1 MKKLSVLLV
10 AFVCISGLFADEL
23 DSPVLKESWREEVLN
38 SINWDHPGLEK
49 AKKLFFS
56 GDKKGA
62 SAEFV
67 KYLRNKKQPKIIADT
82 LKKYST
88 QSAKDGLNYTWR
100 KRQHVYTFPNKK
112 IDWHYNMTA
121 KIPGMYDD
129 EWQWQL
135 NRMHWFNDMAA
146 MYLKTKN
153 PGLQPGKNHI
163 K

>member
-112 IDWHYNMTA
+112 IDWH
-121 KIPGMYDD
+121 
-129 EWQWQL
+129 
-135 NRMHWFNDMAA
+135 
-146 MYLKTKN
+146 
-153 PGLQPGKNHI
+153 
-163 K
+163 